1 MILQHKNT
9 LSVIQNLDFSSS
21 LTQQSVDQSID
32 KVATDLSKS
41 SKWVKKSLTSWD
53 ETQFHLFL
61 EGLQKFLGAGNTDWL
76 VWCTGSKKSVTSLI
90 DLKSELQTLHS
101 KRVPQGLSR
110 VWIEKQVQEKALN
123 RRLAAALKKEYKRE
137 SFEDLL
143 SHANYWLCHWAE
155 IGQFDEW
162 LQTHD
167 SVKPSVLVEW
177 LKQKM
182 RTEVFARGK
191 DALTRQRTG
200 ARTQYEISRGEVH
213 DQSIQISPDT
223 PDVVL
228 QPGAKEG
235 EFEQH
240 VVSMPVE
247 VNLDPNY
254 RLDFTR
260 DLIRLSRPR
269 AGDRYV
275 RIFDLMTQDFSLDE
289 IAEKEGVQ
297 KHRAAKL
304 TQRVRDDIKQG
315 AITTSVAKKILKE
328 ISEEP
333 FSTRDDLKELIGQKD
348 RESWVALTEN
358 KAELTED
365 QITDVLLQ
373 PAIKILSYRKMISEN
388 RQGCF
393 LMTDDGEFGLNSGE
407 LF

>member
-1 MILQHKNT
+1 VLIK
-9 LSVIQNLDFSSS
+9 VAIQNLSKTEPYSEKKITKTLTRNYEISFLELEEAVKCFFETGSISFSENTSFRSKVQTNSHNLLVS
-21 LTQQSVDQSID
+21 LLQPYYNP
-32 KVATDLSKS
+32 
-41 SKWVKKSLTSWD
+41 KSL
-53 ETQFHLFL
+53 
-61 EGLQKFLGAGNTDWL
+61 
-76 VWCTGSKKSVTSLI
+76 
-90 DLKSELQTLHS
+90 
-101 KRVPQGLSR
+101 SR
-110 VWIEKQVQEKALN
+110 EWIEKQVKDKGLN
-123 RRLAAALKKEYKRE
+123 RRLAAALKKQYKKE
-137 SFEDLL
+137 SYDDLL
-143 SHANYWLCHWAE
+143 SHTNYWLCHWAD

-162 LQTHD
+162 LKDHT

-191 DALTRQRTG
+191 DALTRQNTG
-200 ARTQYEISRGEVH
+200 ARTQYEIARGAVH
-213 DQSIQISPDT
+213 DQSLTISSDA
-223 PDVVL
+223 PDVVF

-247 VNLDPNY
+247 VSFDPNY
-254 RLDFTR
+254 RLEFTR

-275 RIFDLMTQDFSLDE
+275 RIFDLMANDKSIEE
-289 IAEKEGVQ
+289 IADIEGVQ

-333 FSTRDDLKELIGQKD
+333 YSTREDLKELIGNEDIKV
-348 RESWVALTEN
+348 WVNLTEN
-358 KAELTED
+358 KQKLSED
-365 QITDVLLQ
+365 QITDVLLA
-373 PAIKILSYRKMISEN
+373 PAIKILSHRKMISEN
-388 RQGCF
+388 HQGCF
-393 LMTDDGEFGLNSGE
+393 LVTQDGDFGLNSGE